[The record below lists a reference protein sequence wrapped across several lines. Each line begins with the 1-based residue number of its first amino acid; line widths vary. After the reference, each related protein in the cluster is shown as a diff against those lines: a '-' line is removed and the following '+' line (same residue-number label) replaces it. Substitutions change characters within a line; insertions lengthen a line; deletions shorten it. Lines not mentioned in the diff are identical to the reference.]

1 MAMMFPELSK
11 KTVHL
16 GIGNGNWIE
25 VDMLTVADLNEFQK
39 IQTGLVKLKDEGADM
54 TKCVEAVIEARA
66 KLAEIAAKVIPS
78 EFKARLQ
85 MMEYERLAHLV
96 QTLCTG
102 NDDGEKDDP
111 EKKVRLPSQM
121 VAPA

>member
-25 VDMLTVADLNEFQK
+25 VDMLTVDDMNEFQK
-39 IQTGLVKLKDEGADM
+39 IQTGLVKLRDEGADM
-54 TKCVEAVIEARA
+54 TKCLEAITEARVQLA
-66 KLAEIAAKVIPS
+66 KIAAKVIPS
-78 EFKARLQ
+78 EFRDKLQ

-121 VAPA
+121 VVQA

>member
-11 KTVHL
+11 KTVHI

-39 IQTGLVKLKDEGADM
+39 IQTELVKLRDEGADM
-54 TKCVEAVIEARA
+54 VKCLDAVNVSRV

-85 MMEYERLAHLV
+85 TMDYERLAQLV
-96 QTLCTG
+96 QVLCTG
-102 NDDGEKDDP
+102 KDDGEKDDP
-111 EKKVRLPSQM
+111 QKKVRLPSQM
-121 VAPA
+121 AVQA